1 MRHSVFG
8 RKLSRTKNE
17 RRRLFAGLMRD
28 LILHGRITTSLAK
41 AKAIQPD
48 IEKLIT
54 KAKVGTDA
62 KKRLMTAVL
71 TDRTLTAMLVDDA
84 KTRFAGRNS
93 GYTRIIKLG
102 KRKSDATDLVVLE
115 FVDEKIVAE
124 VIAPPSEAKKAET
137 SVKKSTSEKKAETKK
152 TPVKKTE
159 KKVKKA

>member
-1 MRHSVFG
+1 MRHSVYG

-28 LILHGRITTSLAK
+28 LILHGRITTSVAK
-41 AKAIQPD
+41 AKAVQPS

-71 TDRTLTAMLVDDA
+71 MDRTLSEILIDDA
-84 KTRFAGRNS
+84 KTRFANRNS
-93 GYTRIIKLG
+93 GFTRIIKLG
-102 KRKSDATDLVVLE
+102 KRKSDATDLAVLE
-115 FVDEKIVAE
+115 FVDEKVVTE
-124 VIAPPSEAKKAET
+124 QIAPVSAKAAKTETVEKKPEAKKTVA
-137 SVKKSTSEKKAETKK
+137 
-152 TPVKKTE
+152 KKTE

>member
-17 RRRLFAGLMRD
+17 RRRLFARLMRD
-28 LILHGRITTSLAK
+28 LILHSRITTSVAK
-41 AKAIQPD
+41 AKAVQPA

-71 TDRTLTAMLVDDA
+71 MDRTLSELLVDDA
-84 KTRFAGRNS
+84 KTRFSTRNS

-102 KRKSDATDLVVLE
+102 KRKSDATEMAVLE
-115 FVDEKIVAE
+115 FVDEKVVVEQIAPVSTKAAKTEEKAPVAE
-124 VIAPPSEAKKAET
+124 KKTVAKKSAT
-137 SVKKSTSEKKAETKK
+137 
-152 TPVKKTE
+152 
-159 KKVKKA
+159 KVKKA